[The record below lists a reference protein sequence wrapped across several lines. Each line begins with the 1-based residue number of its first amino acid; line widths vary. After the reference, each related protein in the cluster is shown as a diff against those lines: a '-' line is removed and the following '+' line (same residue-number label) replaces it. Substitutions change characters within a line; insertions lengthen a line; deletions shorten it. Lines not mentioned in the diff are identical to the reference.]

1 MPCVN
6 LSKRRRAQ
14 LLTVAAAVT
23 AVAFVMGNATT
34 LRNAPTPATAVVEV
48 ASEIAAQVA
57 SAEVVNDQGNYRG
70 FDTYAYPG
78 DEVMVAWGHEE
89 VPYHWVGYYLSAPC
103 HRDSSWVGKRQR
115 LTDMGWGLAVIYVG
129 QQTWDREPREYE
141 TTYRV
146 TKKTVMVS
154 KRVKESVVRNG
165 KRTTRT
171 VTKRVPQIRFLRT
184 PIRVKVDPAQRPI
197 SQCNANLLGATRGRI
212 EADDAIARAE
222 ADSFPRGSVI
232 FLDIER
238 MDRIPKAMRDYYRA
252 WTARLLEDG
261 RYTPGYY
268 THKANAATIYADA
281 KEEYA
286 SAGDNREPAFW
297 IAGGSEFSP
306 EKPPSGVGHA
316 FAAAWQ
322 GALDIVEEWK
332 GYKLPID
339 VSVSYLPNPSAP
351 GEETK

>member
-1 MPCVN
+1 
-6 LSKRRRAQ
+6 
-14 LLTVAAAVT
+14 
-23 AVAFVMGNATT
+23 MGNAAS
-34 LRNAPTPATAVVEV
+34 LRDARTPATAVVDAATDV
-48 ASEIAAQVA
+48 AEQVA
-57 SAEVVNDQGNYRG
+57 SAEVVNDQRNYLG

-78 DEVMVAWGHEE
+78 DEAMHAWANED

-115 LTDMGWGLAVIYVG
+115 LSDMGWGLAVIYVG
-129 QQTWDREPREYE
+129 QQTWDREPRLFE

-146 TKKTVMVS
+146 EKKTVMVS
-154 KRVKESVVRNG
+154 KRVKQSVARNG

-171 VTKRVPQIRFLRT
+171 VVKRVPETRYIRT
-184 PIRVKVDPAQRPI
+184 PVRIRVDPAARPL
-197 SQCNANLLGATRGRI
+197 SQCNANLLGTARGNL
-212 EADDAIARAE
+212 EADDAIARAQ
-222 ADSFPRGSVI
+222 ADSFPEGSVI

-252 WTARLLEDG
+252 WTARVLEDG
-261 RYTPGYY
+261 RYVPGFY
-268 THKANAATIYADA
+268 THKSNAAAIYADA
-281 KEEYA
+281 REEY
-286 SAGDNREPAFW
+286 SKVGDEREPPFW

-306 EKPPSGVGHA
+306 EKLPSGVGHA

-322 GALDIVEEWK
+322 GALDIVEEWR

-351 GEETK
+351 GEADSK

>member
-1 MPCVN
+1 
-6 LSKRRRAQ
+6 
-14 LLTVAAAVT
+14 VT
-23 AVAFVMGNATT
+23 AAAFVMGNAGT
-34 LRNAPTPATAVVEV
+34 LRNAPTPATTVVDVATEV
-48 ASEIAAQVA
+48 ATQVA
-57 SAEVVNDQGNYRG
+57 SAEVVSNQHNYLG

-78 DEVMVAWGHEE
+78 DEVMQAWGHEE

-103 HRDSSWVGKRQR
+103 HRDSSWVGKRER
-115 LTDMGWGLAVIYVG
+115 LTNMGWGLAVIYVG
-129 QQTWDREPREYE
+129 QQTWDREPRDYE
-141 TTYRV
+141 TTYRIH
-146 TKKTVMVS
+146 KKTVMVS
-154 KRVKESVVRNG
+154 KRVKQSVVRNG

-171 VTKRVPQIRFLRT
+171 VTKRVPETRIVRT
-184 PIRVKVDPAQRPI
+184 PIRIKVDPAQRPL
-197 SQCNANLLGATRGRI
+197 SQCNANLLSAARGRL

-238 MDRIPKAMRDYYRA
+238 MDRMPKAMREYYRA

-268 THKANAATIYADA
+268 THKANAAAIYADA

-286 SAGDNREPAFW
+286 SAGDTREPAFW

-306 EKPPSGVGHA
+306 EKTPSDVGHA

-351 GEETK
+351 GDETK

>member
-1 MPCVN
+1 MNFV
-6 LSKRRRAQ
+6 KRHRAK
-14 LLTVAAAVT
+14 LLTIATALTAAA
-23 AVAFVMGNATT
+23 FVFGNAAS
-34 LRNAPTPATAVVEV
+34 LRIAKTPATAVVDLATNVAGQMEGAEV
-48 ASEIAAQVA
+48 AKDER
-57 SAEVVNDQGNYRG
+57 NYLG
-70 FDTYAYPG
+70 FDTYSYPG
-78 DEVMVAWGHEE
+78 DEVMSAWAQED

-115 LTDMGWGLAVIYVG
+115 LTDIGWGLAVIYVG
-129 QQTWDREPREYE
+129 QQTWAREPRDYE

-146 TKKTVMVS
+146 QKKTVMVS
-154 KRVKESVVRNG
+154 KRVKQSVVRNG

-171 VTKRVPQIRFLRT
+171 VTKRVPQTRYV
-184 PIRVKVDPAQRPI
+184 RVPVRMKVDPSQRPL
-197 SQCNANLLGATRGRI
+197 SQCNVNLLSASRGTV
-212 EADDAIARAE
+212 EADDAIARAA

-238 MDRIPKAMRDYYRA
+238 MDRIPKGMKDYYRA
-252 WTARLLEDG
+252 WTARLLADG

-268 THKANAATIYADA
+268 THKANAAAIYADV
-281 KEEYA
+281 KDEYMKV
-286 SAGDNREPAFW
+286 GDDREPPFW

-322 GALDIVEEWK
+322 GVLDVVEEWK

-351 GEETK
+351 GEAETK